1 MACAFPIIT
10 HKNKALERRCHR
22 YLKVKLI
29 IETNLISQCSISIT
43 MYSWPSISI
52 IAVPANGGQWPWMSR
67 RVTFSHHMQSIIR
80 RCHATQAQAGRSP
93 KSWSGSLRV
102 VTANS
107 SSRLSR
113 TIIMKTLWSSRISA
127 SSKFIMKTSNIYRS
141 ITRTTSNKEM
151 TCLMIKSICICIL
164 IKKVTS
170 DIK

>member
-1 MACAFPIIT
+1 MCFQSLLT
-10 HKNKALERRCHR
+10 RTKLLREDTHR

-80 RCHATQAQAGRSP
+80 RCHATQAQAGRTP

-102 VTANS
+102 VTVNS
-107 SSRLSR
+107 SCRLSL

-151 TCLMIKSICICIL
+151 TCLVIKSICICIL